1 MNTATV
7 AKGIINSIKQ
17 TGFIEV
23 KRHIV
28 LNMSVRMKGKIRNE
42 NRKFIR

>member
-17 TGFIEV
+17 IGIFVV

-28 LNMSVRMKGKIRNE
+28 LNMSVRMKGEIRNE
-42 NRKFIR
+42 NSKSIR